1 MSPISHLKLISLL
14 LQLWQLILTS
24 KLPSLNETDI
34 RALTLVG
41 PTGKSLVLDPLTVL
55 RLNNRQYML
64 QLTQDFWSNLG
75 CLAKV

>member
-24 KLPSLNETDI
+24 KLPSMNETDI

-55 RLNNRQYML
+55 RLNNRLYML

>member
-24 KLPSLNETDI
+24 KLPSMNETDI

-55 RLNNRQYML
+55 RLNNRLYML
-64 QLTQDFWSNLG
+64 RLTQDFWSNLG